1 MKLLNKHFYKNH
13 KNSIMKHSFLRCTS
27 VLVLSAALFFTAC
40 KKGDAGPAGETGAPG
55 PTGATGATG
64 STGKTG
70 TANVIYSAWM
80 DVPFTAVDTFFQ
92 ATITAPKIVDSII
105 QKGEVK
111 VYWNVNTAASP
122 TIVSLPFADRG
133 LLFGVADLIVTPL
146 VKVGNIYL
154 LANYDVSSFTPP
166 NTSDKVWQYRYI
178 IVPGGVTA
186 RSAVNWNDYKQVQQY
201 LGLKD

>member
-1 MKLLNKHFYKNH
+1 MKLFNKHFYKNH

-70 TANVIYSAWM
+70 TANVIYSAWL
-80 DVPFTAVDTFFQ
+80 DVTFSAVDSVTMG
-92 ATITAPKIVDSII
+92 AVIDAPKVVDSII

-111 VYWNVNTAASP
+111 VYWNVNTAANP
-122 TIVSLPFADRG
+122 TIVSLPYYDAG
-133 LLFGVADLIVTPL
+133 LLLGAPDLAL
-146 VKVGNIYL
+146 VPFVKLGKIYL
-154 LANYDVSSFTPP
+154 YSNYNLSSFTSG
-166 NTSDKVWQYRYI
+166 SDKVGQYRYI